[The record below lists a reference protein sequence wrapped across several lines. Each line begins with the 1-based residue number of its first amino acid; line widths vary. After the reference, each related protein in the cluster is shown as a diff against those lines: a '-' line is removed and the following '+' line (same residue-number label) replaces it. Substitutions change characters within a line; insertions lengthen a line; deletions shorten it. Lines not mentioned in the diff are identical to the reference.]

1 MKTRLIAGAALSAA
15 LALAWPATAAEEEA
29 AEAEDPV
36 VATVNGQEIFQ
47 SEVILAAQSLPPQY
61 QSQVNMLFPLL
72 VERLIDMRLLSIAA
86 EDAGLAEDDEVKQR
100 LEVQKLDVMR
110 EVYLERQIAE
120 LVTDARV
127 KERYDVFVA
136 ENPPEQ
142 EVNARHILLE
152 NEEDARAVIAELDGG
167 ADFAEL
173 AKERS
178 TGPSSEQGGDLGY
191 FTKEQMV
198 PEFSEAA
205 FALEKGGHS
214 KDPVQTQ
221 FGWHVIKVEDR
232 RTPEPPSFEEMEE
245 QMHGEVTR
253 EVVAEM
259 VEGLRA
265 AADIELMTPAEEG
278 QQEEGDAGANEE
290 GASEEGA
297 SEEGS
302 AQ

>member
-15 LALAWPATAAEEEA
+15 LALAWPAAAQDETADQ
-29 AEAEDPV
+29 EDPV
-36 VATVNGQEIFQ
+36 VATVNGQEIYQ

-61 QSQVNMLFPLL
+61 QSQVNALFPLL

-86 EDAGLAEDDEVKQR
+86 EDAGLAEDDEVKER
-100 LEVQKLDVMR
+100 LEAQKLDVMR

-120 LVTDARV
+120 LVTDERV
-127 KERYDVFVA
+127 KERYDSFVA
-136 ENPPEQ
+136 ENPPEA

-152 NEEDARAVIAELDGG
+152 TEEDARAVITELDGG

-178 TGPSSEQGGDLGY
+178 TGPSSAQGGDLGY

-205 FALEKGGHS
+205 FALEKGSHS

-245 QMHGEVTR
+245 QMQGEVTR

-265 AADIELMTPAEEG
+265 DAEIELIGPAEEE
-278 QQEEGDAGANEE
+278 QQDGAGEE
-290 GASEEGA
+290 GA
-297 SEEGS
+297 